1 MKEEKEVPHLR
12 LVWQRFSL
20 LQVTIIIKC
29 DVYLYVYAISSFVY
43 FLDTIQIIG
52 MSATLTNIKEVATF
66 LKADHYSSDFRPVRE
81 RGRETNKRER
91 EGGRKWEGRRIRERD
106 IYNYI

>member
-1 MKEEKEVPHLR
+1 M
-12 LVWQRFSL
+12 
-20 LQVTIIIKC
+20 
-29 DVYLYVYAISSFVY
+29 YVYAISSFVY

-81 RGRETNKRER
+81 REGGRRIREREREREGGREEVGRETNKRER
-91 EGGRKWEGRRIRERD
+91 Y